1 MSEVVHDFY
10 DRSFKDL
17 FSRPEMVRDLLT
29 GFVQEDFIDDIDFSK
44 LQKLGTT
51 YILEE
56 YEKRETDLILK
67 LNIKGQEAY
76 LYILIELQST
86 PDKFI
91 ALRVLEYLI
100 GFYQDLLKQKE
111 NLPDKLPPVFPI
123 VLYTG
128 KDPFN
133 CAVSIEELIDKP
145 YKKLMKYIPRFEYY
159 KIAINEVNEGKY
171 GELIELENIVAA
183 CFNVVRAKTKKEM
196 KEALYK
202 LREIVRKYGD
212 YLQRALDIWLK
223 KFLEKKG
230 VDIEKITLIGG
241 KEMIDEVIDQIYEE
255 GKEKGIAEGKE
266 KGIAEGKEK
275 GIAEG
280 IEKGKEQGK
289 LEMIKKFSKKGF
301 SLEELAK
308 ITELSVEEL
317 KKLLAE

>member
-10 DRSFKDL
+10 DRSYKDL
-17 FSRPEMVRDLLT
+17 FSRPEMVKDLLT

-51 YILEE
+51 YILQE

-76 LYILIELQST
+76 LYILIELQSN

-91 ALRVLEYLI
+91 ALRVLEYLV
-100 GFYQDLLKQKE
+100 GFYQDLLKQEE

-133 CAVSIEELIDKP
+133 CAVSMEELIDKP
-145 YKKLMKYIPRFEYY
+145 YKRLMKYVPRFEYY
-159 KIAINEVNEGKY
+159 KIAINEVNEGRY

-202 LREIVRKYGD
+202 LPEIVRKYSE

-223 KFLEKKG
+223 EFLKKKG
-230 VDIEKITLIGG
+230 VDIEKINMIGG

-255 GKEKGIAEGKE
+255 GKEKGKLEGNLE
-266 KGIAEGKEK
+266 
-275 GIAEG
+275 
-280 IEKGKEQGK
+280 GK
-289 LEMIKKFSKKGF
+289 LEMAKEFYKLGF
-301 SLEELAK
+301 SIEKLAEITK
-308 ITELSVEEL
+308 ITPEEL
-317 KKLLAE
+317 KKVLAE

>member
-1 MSEVVHDFY
+1 
-10 DRSFKDL
+10 
-17 FSRPEMVRDLLT
+17 MVRDLLT

-266 KGIAEGKEK
+266 KGIAEG
-275 GIAEG
+275 

>member
-10 DRSFKDL
+10 DRSYKDL

-44 LQKLGTT
+44 LEKLGTT

-76 LYILIELQST
+76 LYILIELQSS

-91 ALRVLEYLI
+91 ALRVLEYLV
-100 GFYQDLLKQKE
+100 GFYQDLLKQKDK
-111 NLPDKLPPVFPI
+111 LPDKLPPVFPI

-128 KDPFN
+128 KEPFN
-133 CAVSIEELIDKP
+133 CAVSVEELIDKP
-145 YKKLMKYIPRFEYY
+145 YKRLMKYIPRFEYY
-159 KIAINEVNEGKY
+159 KIDINEVNEGKY

-202 LREIVRKYGD
+202 LLEIVRKYGD

-223 KFLEKKG
+223 KFFEKKG

-255 GKEKGIAEGKE
+255 G
-266 KGIAEGKEK
+266 
-275 GIAEG
+275 
-280 IEKGKEQGK
+280 IEKGK
-289 LEMIKKFSKKGF
+289 LEIIKKFSKKGF
-301 SLEELAK
+301 SIEELAEL
-308 ITELSVEEL
+308 TELSVEEL
-317 KKLLAE
+317 KKVLAE

>member
-10 DRSFKDL
+10 DRSYKDL
-17 FSRPEMVRDLLT
+17 FSRPEMVKDLLT

-51 YILEE
+51 YILQE

-76 LYILIELQST
+76 LYILIELQSN

-91 ALRVLEYLI
+91 ALRVLEYLV

-111 NLPDKLPPVFPI
+111 KDDLPDKLPPVFPI

-145 YKKLMKYIPRFEYY
+145 YKRLMKYVPRFEYY
-159 KIAINEVNEGKY
+159 KIAINEVTEGKY
-171 GELIELENIVAA
+171 GELIELENIAAA
-183 CFNVVRAKTKKEM
+183 CFNVVRAKTKKQM

-202 LREIVRKYGD
+202 LPEIVRKYGE
-212 YLQRALDIWLK
+212 YLRRALDIWLK
-223 KFLEKKG
+223 GFLKKKG
-230 VDIEKITLIGG
+230 VDIEKITLTGG

-255 GKEKGIAEGKE
+255 GKEKGIV
-266 KGIAEGKEK
+266 
-275 GIAEG
+275 EG

-289 LEMIKKFSKKGF
+289 LEMAKEFYKLGF
-301 SLEELAK
+301 SIEKLAEITK
-308 ITELSVEEL
+308 IAPEEL
-317 KKLLAE
+317 KKVLAE

>member
-10 DRSFKDL
+10 DRSYKDL
-17 FSRPEMVRDLLT
+17 FSRPEMVKDLLT

-51 YILEE
+51 YILQE

-76 LYILIELQST
+76 LYILIELQSN

-91 ALRVLEYLI
+91 ALRVLEYLV
-100 GFYQDLLKQKE
+100 GFYQDLLKQEE

-145 YKKLMKYIPRFEYY
+145 YKRLMKYVPRFEYY
-159 KIAINEVNEGKY
+159 KIAINEVTEGKY
-171 GELIELENIVAA
+171 GELIELENIAAA
-183 CFNVVRAKTKKEM
+183 CFNVVRAKTKKQM

-202 LREIVRKYGD
+202 LPEIVRKYGE
-212 YLQRALDIWLK
+212 YLRRALDIWLK
-223 KFLEKKG
+223 EFLKKKG
-230 VDIEKITLIGG
+230 VDIEKINMIGG

-255 GKEKGIAEGKE
+255 GKEKGKLEGNLE
-266 KGIAEGKEK
+266 
-275 GIAEG
+275 
-280 IEKGKEQGK
+280 GK
-289 LEMIKKFSKKGF
+289 LEMAKEFHKLGF
-301 SLEELAK
+301 SIEKLAEITK
-308 ITELSVEEL
+308 ITPEEL
-317 KKLLAE
+317 KKVLAE

>member
-1 MSEVVHDFY
+1 MHDFY
-10 DRSFKDL
+10 DRSYKDL
-17 FSRPEMVRDLLT
+17 FSRPEMVKDLLT

-51 YILEE
+51 YILQE

-76 LYILIELQST
+76 LYILIELQSN

-91 ALRVLEYLI
+91 ALRVLEYLV
-100 GFYQDLLKQKE
+100 GFYQDLLKQEE

-133 CAVSIEELIDKP
+133 CAVSMEELIDKP
-145 YKKLMKYIPRFEYY
+145 YKRLMKYVPRFEYY
-159 KIAINEVNEGKY
+159 KIAINEVNEGRY

-202 LREIVRKYGD
+202 LPEIVRKYSE

-223 KFLEKKG
+223 EFLKKKG
-230 VDIEKITLIGG
+230 VDIEKINMIGG

-255 GKEKGIAEGKE
+255 GKEKGKLEGNLE
-266 KGIAEGKEK
+266 
-275 GIAEG
+275 
-280 IEKGKEQGK
+280 GK
-289 LEMIKKFSKKGF
+289 LEMAKEFHKLGF
-301 SLEELAK
+301 SIEKLAEITK
-308 ITELSVEEL
+308 ITPEEL
-317 KKLLAE
+317 KKVLAE

>member
-1 MSEVVHDFY
+1 VHDFY

>member
-212 YLQRALDIWLK
+212 YLKRALDIWLK

-241 KEMIDEVIDQIYEE
+241 KEMIDEVIDQIYE
-255 GKEKGIAEGKE
+255 EGKE

>member
-266 KGIAEGKEK
+266 KGIAEG
-275 GIAEG
+275 

>member
-10 DRSFKDL
+10 DRSYKDL
-17 FSRPEMVRDLLT
+17 FSRPEMVKDLLT

-51 YILEE
+51 YILQE

-76 LYILIELQST
+76 LYILIELQSN

-91 ALRVLEYLI
+91 ALRVLEYLV
-100 GFYQDLLKQKE
+100 GFYQDLLKQEE

-133 CAVSIEELIDKP
+133 CAVSMEELIDKP
-145 YKKLMKYIPRFEYY
+145 YKRLMKYVPRFEYY
-159 KIAINEVNEGKY
+159 KIAINEVNEGRY

-202 LREIVRKYGD
+202 LPEIVRKYSE

-223 KFLEKKG
+223 EFLKKKG
-230 VDIEKITLIGG
+230 VDIEKINMIGG

-255 GKEKGIAEGKE
+255 GKEKGKLEGNLE
-266 KGIAEGKEK
+266 
-275 GIAEG
+275 
-280 IEKGKEQGK
+280 GK
-289 LEMIKKFSKKGF
+289 LEMAKEFHKLGF
-301 SLEELAK
+301 SIEKLAEITK
-308 ITELSVEEL
+308 ITPEEL
-317 KKLLAE
+317 KKVLAE

>member
-1 MSEVVHDFY
+1 
-10 DRSFKDL
+10 
-17 FSRPEMVRDLLT
+17 MVRDLLT

-67 LNIKGQEAY
+67 LNIKVQEAY

-266 KGIAEGKEK
+266 KGIAEG
-275 GIAEG
+275 

>member
-145 YKKLMKYIPRFEYY
+145 YKRLMKYIPRFEYY
-159 KIAINEVNEGKY
+159 KIAINEVKEGKY

-266 KGIAEGKEK
+266 KGIAEG
-275 GIAEG
+275 